1 MAWPC
6 MRGSGTTQ
14 GRRAAELHRIGLWG
28 ESTMSCVCD
37 LMHALI
43 TQYQPVPPPSA
54 RRPTSAASAVPQ
66 VFSAALSKVV
76 RRGPLDEDDELASAK
91 GALERLEE
99 RWGGA
104 AAAVGQLGKAR
115 RGERMMWGIAESSTR
130 RGESRRRSQ
139 ARVAEHR
146 RVGSEPGQRG
156 EKVWSVARA
165 TGGDGRGAGMFRA
178 CASKLCSVC
187 SLPRLRVRTSS

>member
-1 MAWPC
+1 
-6 MRGSGTTQ
+6 
-14 GRRAAELHRIGLWG
+14 
-28 ESTMSCVCD
+28 MSYMCD
-37 LMHALI
+37 FMHALI
-43 TQYQPVPPPSA
+43 SQYQPVPSPSA

-115 RGERMMWGIAESSTR
+115 RGGRTVLDIADPSTC

-146 RVGSEPGQRG
+146 RVGPELGQRG
-156 EKVWSVARA
+156 AKVRSIARA
-165 TGGDGRGAGMFRA
+165 TGRDGRGPGMSRP
-178 CASKLCSVC
+178 CPCPSILRS
-187 SLPRLRVRTSS
+187 SPRLRVRTSS